1 MRNNLA
7 RDTARAV
14 RGVIEEMRLP
24 PRPVQPALKLEM
36 PDYYEGDPTQIADWI
51 RSMET
56 YFHLTKLSDF
66 EQKILIMLP
75 RIRKG
80 KADHAG
86 QWSAIQLQEWMDSQ
100 TQYEE
105 LVNEGACPNNLT
117 YKERRDGIHNNTWE
131 FAGM

>member
-7 RDTARAV
+7 RDAARAV
-14 RGVIEEMRLP
+14 RGVIEEMRPL

-36 PDYYEGDPTQIADWI
+36 PDYYEGDPTQIANWI

-66 EQKILIMLP
+66 EQKILITLP

-80 KADHAG
+80 KADRAG
-86 QWSAIQLQEWMDSQ
+86 HWSAIQLQEWMDSQ
-100 TQYEE
+100 TRYEE
-105 LVNEGACPNNLT
+105 LVNEGVCPDNLT
-117 YKERRDGIHNNTWE
+117 YKEQIGRASCRE
-131 FAGM
+131 RV

>member
-1 MRNNLA
+1 MQMRNNLA

-24 PRPVQPALKLEM
+24 PKPVQPALKLEM
-36 PDYYEGDPTQIADWI
+36 PEYYEGDPTQIANWI

-66 EQKILIMLP
+66 EQKILITLP
-75 RIRKG
+75 QIRKG

-86 QWSAIQLQEWMDSQ
+86 
-100 TQYEE
+100 
-105 LVNEGACPNNLT
+105 
-117 YKERRDGIHNNTWE
+117 
-131 FAGM
+131 